1 MFVVLSKYNYEVY
14 MTTVRIQSRWLLAIL
29 VALLANQAFG
39 HGMSEAEKHAITEG
53 GNLRYIWIG
62 ATHMLS
68 GYDHLAFV
76 FGIVFFLTKFKEIV
90 KYVTAFT
97 LGHSVT
103 LIWATFNAIQINYY
117 LIDAVIALSVCYIA
131 FVNLDGFKKYLNI
144 NPPNMILMITGM
156 GLIHGL
162 GLSTRLQQLPL
173 NQDQLLMNII
183 SFNVGIEVGQISA
196 LAMMLM
202 LLAAFRKSH
211 IFKNFSLIANY
222 GLVLAGALL
231 FLIQMHDY
239 EHSKKSIENF
249 DSAEA
254 ELSMDDFQQ
263 LSDVGNTKEISWN
276 DFIVLKLPARSETE
290 YKLHLA
296 KGATL
301 EYSWKTDKG
310 ELFYDLHGD
319 PTGDT
324 TGYFKSFQKDT
335 EGESS
340 GVITSEFDGPHGW
353 YWKNNNSHDVSIIL
367 KVKGEYSRL
376 DLKNNMANKGSADLP
391 WKDEIRVEIPA
402 RGEKEYKL
410 HLKKGSTLQ
419 YSWKTSD
426 EKLFFDFHGEPTGD
440 TTGFFKSFQ
449 KNTLSQSSGSLTSE
463 FDGTHGWYWKNNS
476 AKSVVIIL
484 KVAGEYSRLDLKKKS
499 MHNSID

>member
-1 MFVVLSKYNYEVY
+1 ML
-14 MTTVRIQSRWLLAIL
+14 TVIIQSRWLLAVL
-29 VALLANQAFG
+29 VALATSQALG
-39 HGMSEAEKHAITEG
+39 HGMSEAEKQAIAEG

-103 LIWATFNAIQINYY
+103 LIWATFNAIQINYF

-144 NPPNMILMITGM
+144 NPPNMLVMITGL

-196 LAMMLM
+196 LALMLV

-222 GLVLAGALL
+222 GLVLAGGFL
-231 FLIQMHDY
+231 FLMQMHDY
-239 EHSKKSIENF
+239 EHSKSPEEHVASIE
-249 DSAEA
+249 S
-254 ELSMDDFQQ
+254 ELNMDGFNQ
-263 LSDVGNTKEISWN
+263 LSDVDGTREIQWK

-290 YKLHLA
+290 YKLHLS

-301 EYSWKTDKG
+301 EYSWKSDAG

-324 TGYFKSFQKDT
+324 TGYFKSFKKNT
-335 EGESS
+335 ESESS
-340 GVITSEFDGPHGW
+340 GVITSVFDGPHGW
-353 YWKNNNSHDVSIIL
+353 YWKNNNPDPVGIIL
-367 KVKGEYSRL
+367 KVKGEY
-376 DLKNNMANKGSADLP
+376 
-391 WKDEIRVEIPA
+391 
-402 RGEKEYKL
+402 
-410 HLKKGSTLQ
+410 T
-419 YSWKTSD
+419 
-426 EKLFFDFHGEPTGD
+426 
-440 TTGFFKSFQ
+440 
-449 KNTLSQSSGSLTSE
+449 
-463 FDGTHGWYWKNNS
+463 
-476 AKSVVIIL
+476 
-484 KVAGEYSRLDLKKKS
+484 RLDLKKEKKTT
-499 MHNSID
+499 HNSID